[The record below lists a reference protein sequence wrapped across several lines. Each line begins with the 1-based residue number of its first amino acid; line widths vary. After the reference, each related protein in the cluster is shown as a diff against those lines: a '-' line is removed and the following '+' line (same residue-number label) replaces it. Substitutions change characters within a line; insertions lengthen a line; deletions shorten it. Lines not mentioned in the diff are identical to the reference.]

1 MRGAEPC
8 RHCGGIPKLKRGC
21 AVCQEKELILAEKR
35 AIAEKPEIT
44 ITVRKPVMVTIAE
57 GEAVVETVRERNQE

>member
-21 AVCQEKELILAEKR
+21 AACQEKERHLAAAR
-35 AIAEKPEIT
+35 IMDEKPEIT
-44 ITVRKPVMVTIAE
+44 ITVRKPVLVTIAE